1 MNMKT
6 LLATGLV
13 ASVAV
18 TAAQAETCRDGGFY
32 VGVNFGANFG
42 KCNYKNDIEDQEGVL
57 DITNISLLKYYENTA
72 GSNAAKG
79 KYYKRSDVKDNLKR
93 NVSPF
98 SASKSKTRF
107 LGEIVVGYDFRIGDV
122 MIGCDVA
129 FGSTFGKVKKE
140 SAKGVALINGYQKV
154 SDIPATAATV
164 EAVTGQ
170 AYDRGHWGDAAGNR
184 IALTPAPE
192 EGDDITGPADIKGSI
207 KETALT
213 AMKYADPTSSMT
225 VRFKNKFGFSIMPRV
240 GYLITPDFEIFATAG
255 VKIKSDKV
263 TLTVKESENAEEKSY
278 TKSKTKCAPAFGL
291 GVNYA
296 ITPEIITRLE
306 YNYICKSK
314 ISKKDDFGA
323 THKAEVKGQEIKL
336 GIGYRF

>member
-1 MNMKT
+1 MNMKK

-18 TAAQAETCRDGGFY
+18 TAAQAEACRDGGFY

-42 KCNYKNDIEDQEGVL
+42 KCKYSNDIEDQEGVL
-57 DITNISLLKYYENTA
+57 DLAALAEQKKAKKTNNSADHDAE
-72 GSNAAKG
+72 KG
-79 KYYKRSDVKDNLKR
+79 EYYKLDYVKASKK
-93 NVSPF
+93 NVSAF

-122 MIGCDVA
+122 MLGVDVA

-140 SAKGVALINGYQKV
+140 SAKGVALKNGYSKADSV
-154 SDIPATAATV
+154 AASQIDGVYT
-164 EAVTGQ
+164 E
-170 AYDRGHWGDAAGNR
+170 GHWSADGGYEKPGNNNVVKTDDAQLSNT
-184 IALTPAPE
+184 INNVFN
-192 EGDDITGPADIKGSI
+192 S
-207 KETALT
+207 
-213 AMKYADPTSSMT
+213 TSQMT

-255 VKIKSDKV
+255 VKIRSDKV
-263 TLTVKESENAEEKSY
+263 TLTMKEDENAEEKSY

-296 ITPEIITRLE
+296 ITPEIFAKLE

-314 ISKKDDFGA
+314 ISKKDDLGA
-323 THKAEVKGQEIKL
+323 THKADVKGQEIKL

>member
-1 MNMKT
+1 MKK

-18 TAAQAETCRDGGFY
+18 TAAQAEACRDGGFY

-42 KCNYKNDIEDQEGVL
+42 KCKYSNDIEDQEDVVSAKYP
-57 DITNISLLKYYENTA
+57 TKYYNKTT
-72 GSNAAKG
+72 GIGRG
-79 KYYKRSDVKDNLKR
+79 KYYKRSEVKTSKR
-93 NVSPF
+93 NVSAF

-140 SAKGVALINGYQKV
+140 SAKGVALRNDYTKV
-154 SDIPATAATV
+154 STIP
-164 EAVTGQ
+164 
-170 AYDRGHWGDAAGNR
+170 GDATSQYEVIGS
-184 IALTPAPE
+184 PANGE
-192 EGDDITGPADIKGSI
+192 EGAEDFDANKYAEAAGDIIKPARAEDIAAAISEKKLDDMTK
-207 KETALT
+207 
-213 AMKYADPTSSMT
+213 ADPTSSMT

-255 VKIKSDKV
+255 VKIRSDKV
-263 TLTVKESENAEEKSY
+263 TVTSKENEDAEEKSY

-296 ITPEIITRLE
+296 ITPEIFAKLE

-314 ISKKDDFGA
+314 ISKKDDLGA
-323 THKAEVKGQEIKL
+323 THKADVKGQEIKL

>member
-1 MNMKT
+1 MNMKK

-32 VGVNFGANFG
+32 VGVNLGANFG
-42 KCNYKNDIEDQEGVL
+42 KCNYKNDIEDQDGVL
-57 DITNISLLKYYENTA
+57 DVTDISSLKYYNKT
-72 GSNAAKG
+72 GGKDDSKG
-79 KYYKRSDVKDNLKR
+79 KYYKRADVKDKLKR
-93 NVSPF
+93 NVSAF

-140 SAKGVALINGYQKV
+140 SAKGVALRNGYTKV
-154 SDIPATAATV
+154 STIPDAAATSEEVIGVPPNGADGTEAYSGDNYAATAGDV
-164 EAVTGQ
+164 IKPTGE
-170 AYDRGHWGDAAGNR
+170 N
-184 IALTPAPE
+184 
-192 EGDDITGPADIKGSI
+192 DIKAAISE
-207 KETALT
+207 KELA
-213 AMKYADPTSSMT
+213 AMTKADPTSSMT

-255 VKIKSDKV
+255 VKIRSDKV
-263 TLTVKESENAEEKSY
+263 TVTVKKSEDAEEKSY

-296 ITPEIITRLE
+296 ITPEIFAKLE

-314 ISKKDDFGA
+314 ISKKDGFGA

>member
-1 MNMKT
+1 MNMKK

-18 TAAQAETCRDGGFY
+18 TAAQAEACRDGGFY

-42 KCNYKNDIEDQEGVL
+42 KCKYSNDIEDQEGVL
-57 DITNISLLKYYENTA
+57 DGEKSPQEKANKTGHQDT
-72 GSNAAKG
+72 GSEDEHG
-79 KYYKRSDVKDNLKR
+79 IYYKLADVKALKK
-93 NVSPF
+93 NVSAF

-107 LGEIVVGYDFRIGDV
+107 LGEIAVGYDFRIGDV
-122 MIGCDVA
+122 MLGVDVA

-140 SAKGVALINGYQKV
+140 SANGVALKNGYQKADNV
-154 SDIPATAATV
+154 TAAQI
-164 EAVTGQ
+164 AG
-170 AYDRGHWGDAAGNR
+170 AYNGDHWAAENADTHIFR
-184 IALTPAPE
+184 PASNE
-192 EGDDITGPADIKGSI
+192 NLI
-207 KETALT
+207 KETALK
-213 AMKYADPTSSMT
+213 AMDTPSSTTQMT

-240 GYLITPDFEIFATAG
+240 GYLVTPDFEIFATAG
-255 VKIKSDKV
+255 VKIRSDKV
-263 TLTVKESENAEEKSY
+263 TLTMKESENAEEKSY

-296 ITPEIITRLE
+296 ITPEIYAKLE

-323 THKAEVKGQEIKL
+323 THKADVKGQEIKL
-336 GIGYRF
+336 GLGYRF

>member
-1 MNMKT
+1 MNMKK

-18 TAAQAETCRDGGFY
+18 TAAKAETCRDGGFY

-42 KCNYKNDIEDQEGVL
+42 KCKYSNDIEDQEGVL
-57 DITNISLLKYYENTA
+57 DASRLSELSFYQNNANTEPTKQ
-72 GSNAAKG
+72 NAG
-79 KYYKRSDVKDNLKR
+79 KYYKRTDVKALKK
-93 NVSPF
+93 NVSAF

-122 MIGCDVA
+122 MLGVDVS

-140 SAKGVALINGYQKV
+140 SAKGVALKNGYLKV
-154 SDIPATAATV
+154 ADITDELADA
-164 EAVTGQ
+164 GQ
-170 AYDRGHWGDAAGNR
+170 AVPNGTFSGAEFAAEDVAQKILAQPDDAA
-184 IALTPAPE
+184 
-192 EGDDITGPADIKGSI
+192 IKKAI
-207 KETALT
+207 KDTKLENSPSA
-213 AMKYADPTSSMT
+213 TSQMT

-255 VKIKSDKV
+255 VKIRSDKV
-263 TLTVKESENAEEKSY
+263 TVTTTENEDAEEKSY

-296 ITPEIITRLE
+296 ITPEIYAKLE

-314 ISKKDDFGA
+314 ISKKDDLA
-323 THKAEVKGQEIKL
+323 ITHKAEVKGQEIKL